1 MQIHNVTRKT
11 KLKTQAQVGRGG
23 KRGKTSGRG
32 TKGQKARS
40 GHKIRPAF
48 RDIIKKIPKL
58 RGRGK
63 NKNVSSSPKPSVVSV
78 GRIAAVFTTA
88 GAIITSRSLVEAKLI
103 RPLSGKNPKVTVVSD
118 GDINVALVFEN
129 VRVTAGARAK
139 IEAAGGT
146 IK

>member
-1 MQIHNVTRKT
+1 MRRIWDRNGKR
-11 KLKTQAQVGRGG
+11 VGRGIASG
-23 KRGKTSGRG
+23 QGKTAGRG

-78 GRIAAVFTTA
+78 GRIAAVFTKA
-88 GAIITSRSLVEAKLI
+88 GAIISSRTLVEAKLI

-118 GDINVALVFEN
+118 GDIAVALVFEN
-129 VRVTAGARAK
+129 MHITAGAKAK

>member
-11 KLKTQAQVGRGG
+11 KRKASRQVGRGG

-48 RDIIKKIPKL
+48 RDVIKKLPKL

-63 NKNVSSSPKPSVVSV
+63 NKNVSARPKPAVVSI
-78 GRIAAVFTTA
+78 GRIADAFAA
-88 GAIITSRSLVEAKLI
+88 GALVTPRTLVEAKLI
-103 RPLSGKNPKVTVVSD
+103 RPLSGKSPKVTIVSD
-118 GDINVALVFEN
+118 GEITTALIFEK
-129 VRVTAGARAK
+129 VYLTKGAKEKAEK
-139 IEAAGGT
+139 AGGT
-146 IK
+146 IR

>member
-1 MQIHNVTRKT
+1 MQIHNVKRTT
-11 KLKTQAQVGRGG
+11 KLKTQTQVGRGG

-63 NKNVSSSPKPSVVSV
+63 NKNVSSMGGGWIRIRILPRRLFCPHKRDCYSGASV
-78 GRIAAVFTTA
+78 
-88 GAIITSRSLVEAKLI
+88 
-103 RPLSGKNPKVTVVSD
+103 
-118 GDINVALVFEN
+118 
-129 VRVTAGARAK
+129 
-139 IEAAGGT
+139 
-146 IK
+146 